1 MANKKYDFGT
11 PSVANPTY
19 AGELA
24 LPYLTSATA
33 SNSIEKGYVT
43 VLSGIRNKAVLS
55 SFTSDNPIVAASCGS
70 SDTGNTSLSESV
82 LTTTDVMVNEA
93 LCRGTL
99 YPTWVASQMNGNRNG
114 EPSDFIDFAM
124 SVVAKKSA
132 EQLESAMYSGDSTLG
147 KGFIATNGTLNSAN
161 IKAAQILAG
170 ATSNFVRLNG
180 GSATTNTNIDN
191 ALASVYNKAVETC
204 AGILAK
210 QDVQFLLSPKMYG
223 LFLQFLADKGGSG
236 IGLFM
241 DRGVSADFSSVS
253 YLGIAVKM
261 AYGMPDDAII
271 LGCVSNMFAGT
282 NLGTDATEVQV
293 IPRYQYDGS
302 DFIQLIMR
310 FGWGVQVGV
319 NTDIILGS
327 TVNVT

>member
-1 MANKKYDFGT
+1 MANNKKYNFGT
-11 PSVANPTY
+11 PTVSPSTSY

-33 SNSIEKGYVT
+33 SNSIENGYVT

-55 SFTSDNPIVAASCGS
+55 NFVSADPIVSSSCGS
-70 SDTGNTSLSESV
+70 SDTGNTTLGETV
-82 LTTTDVMVNEA
+82 LETNDLMVNEA
-93 LCRGTL
+93 LCRKTL

-132 EQLESAMYSGDSTLG
+132 EQLELGMYKGNATLG
-147 KGFIATNGTLNSAN
+147 VGFVSNSATLNSTN
-161 IKAAQILAG
+161 IKAGRILAG
-170 ATSNFVRLNG
+170 GTTNFVRLNG
-180 GSATTNTNIDN
+180 GTTTSKTNIDD
-191 ALASVYNKAVETC
+191 ALAGVYNKAVSVC

-210 QDVQFLLSPKMYG
+210 EDVQFLLSPKMYG
-223 LFLQFLADKGGSG
+223 FFLQYLADQGGGLFL
-236 IGLFM
+236 
-241 DRGVSADFSSVS
+241 DRGLSADFNAVS
-253 YLGIAVKM
+253 YLGIPVKM
-261 AYGMPDDAII
+261 AYGMPDDNII

-319 NTDIILGS
+319 KTDIILGS

>member
-1 MANKKYDFGT
+1 MANNKKYNFGT
-11 PSVANPTY
+11 PTVSPTTSY

-55 SFTSDNPIVAASCGS
+55 NFVSADPIVSASCGS
-70 SDTGNTSLSESV
+70 SDTGNTTLGETV
-82 LTTTDVMVNEA
+82 LTTTDLMVNEA
-93 LCRGTL
+93 LCRKTL

-132 EQLESAMYSGDSTLG
+132 EQLENAMYSGDSTLG
-147 KGFIATNGTLNSAN
+147 KGFISGNGTLNSTN
-161 IKAAQILAG
+161 MKLGQILAG
-170 ATSNFVRLNG
+170 GTSNYVKINS
-180 GSATTNTNIDN
+180 GSTTTNANIDS
-191 ALASVYNKAVETC
+191 ALATVYNKAVDIC

-210 QDVQFLLSPKMYG
+210 EDVQFLLSPKMYG
-223 LFLQFLADKGGSG
+223 FFLQFLADKGNS
-236 IGLFM
+236 IFM
-241 DRGVSADFSSVS
+241 DRGVSADFSAVS
-253 YLGIAVKM
+253 YLGIPVKM
-261 AYGMPDDAII
+261 AYGMPDDNVI

-327 TVNVT
+327 TSTVS